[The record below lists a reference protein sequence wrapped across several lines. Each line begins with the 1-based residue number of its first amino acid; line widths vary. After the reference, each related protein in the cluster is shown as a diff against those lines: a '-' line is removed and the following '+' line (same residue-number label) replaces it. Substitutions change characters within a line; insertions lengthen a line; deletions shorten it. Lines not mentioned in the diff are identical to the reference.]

1 MTEISDSNY
10 VYTTTNNNN
19 KMMFQIA
26 FLQLS
31 HLENQVFL
39 GKDRMSGVLRFFSS
53 LKVPP
58 TAKQCKGHLTL
69 VDLLT

>member
-1 MTEISDSNY
+1 
-10 VYTTTNNNN
+10 
-19 KMMFQIA
+19 MFQIA